1 MLAMHELSFSGDDK
15 PSKYAALLPQIEAVF
30 AAETNWLPNLANC
43 TAILKEAFGWFWVGF
58 YLSKGGELVL
68 GPFQGTLACTR
79 IPFNKGVCGAAYTTK
94 EIQLVPDV
102 NAFPGH
108 IACSA
113 TSQSEIVL
121 PIFNQKGA
129 VAMVLDVDSEH
140 LNHFDAADSD
150 GLAAICQLI
159 EKYIVPA
166 ID

>member
-1 MLAMHELSFSGDDK
+1 MHELSFVGDDK
-15 PSKYAALLPQIEAVF
+15 NAKYQSLLPQIEAVF
-30 AAETNWLPNLANC
+30 ASETHWLPNLANC

-58 YLSKGGELVL
+58 YISMEGELVL

-79 IPFNKGVCGAAYTTK
+79 IAFNKGVCGAAYTTK

-113 TSQSEIVL
+113 ASQSEIVL
-121 PIFNQKGA
+121 PIFNKNGE

-140 LNHFDAADSD
+140 LNHFDAMDSE

-166 ID
+166 MA